1 MATHVG
7 TNFLRSEKARAVTVR
22 EADTTSK
29 LMTARPLPEN
39 FHSLHE
45 WEERLRAQSLSE
57 IARVEDL
64 ACHMRALESAMNTIE
79 HYARSWETDDQNKLT
94 IQLLGVRLFDGAAA
108 SLKLLLSGYYQPAA
122 AHARDLLETS
132 FLLDYFR
139 VDDTLI
145 AVWRTAK
152 ERKQRDRFRP
162 DVVRKTLDA
171 RDRFTGE
178 KRAEQYRLLS
188 IYAAHPNPQGFRI
201 LRRTPEGLA
210 LIGPFFELQ
219 ALGAILAELVKIVTP
234 AAHYFGYHFEPRLK
248 IDYLVKIAFL
258 QTGGEWLERFAG
270 RPFDRTAVEELKAL
284 ALLAPAGVASSAPPT
299 EAP

>member
-1 MATHVG
+1 
-7 TNFLRSEKARAVTVR
+7 VTVR

-29 LMTARPLPEN
+29 LMAARPLPEN
-39 FHSLHE
+39 FYSLHE

-94 IQLLGVRLFDGAAA
+94 IQLLGVRLFNGAAA
-108 SLKLLLSGYYQPAA
+108 SLKLVLCGYYQPAA
-122 AHARDLLETS
+122 AEARDLLETS

-139 VDDTLI
+139 VNDTLI
-145 AVWRTAK
+145 AAWRTAR
-152 ERKQRDRFRP
+152 ERKQRNRFRP
-162 DVVRKTLDA
+162 VVVRKALDA
-171 RDRFTGE
+171 RDGFTGE

-188 IYAAHPNPQGFRI
+188 TYAAHPNPQGFRM

-219 ALGAILAELVKIVTP
+219 ALGAILAELVKIVMP
-234 AAHYFGYHFEPRLK
+234 AAHYFGHHFEPRLK

-270 RPFDRTAVEELKAL
+270 RPFDRAAVEELKAL
-284 ALLAPAGVASSAPPT
+284 ALLAPAGGASSASPT